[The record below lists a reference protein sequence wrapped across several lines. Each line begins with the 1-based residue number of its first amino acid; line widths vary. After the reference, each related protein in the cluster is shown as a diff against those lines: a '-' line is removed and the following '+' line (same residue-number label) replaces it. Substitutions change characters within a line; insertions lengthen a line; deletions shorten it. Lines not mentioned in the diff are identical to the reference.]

1 MNRTDARFYY
11 DPAVAPTIGATCSDR
26 SFTYDEDRVRFD
38 PLFHAAFFGLPPA
51 SRESIGDVRRYQSA
65 LPGMPAQG
73 ILDVSDPTQ
82 LPLPS
87 MLVPQLQKLILDS
100 GKLAK
105 LDALLTQLKAEGH
118 RCLIYFQMTRMID
131 LFEEYLAFRQYKY
144 LRLDGNSTISER
156 RDMVTDWQTKPELF
170 IFLLSTRAGGLGINL
185 TAADTVIFYDSD
197 WNPSVSRCERCCTS
211 ICSAAANV
219 PGLSRTTPRPWTE
232 HTALARPS
240 KSRSTASSPRTRST
254 SGSCNS
260 RGESLSP
267 FQPPQREIDL
277 VFVPRRNKKLVQDAV
292 VGSSGAAAPSEGPAK
307 ATEVVSLLLNDTEL
321 EESLRQAEE
330 RRKRNEEIKR
340 EDGKRGAQK
349 RQDNRRQKQ
358 AAAAEMAQ
366 KPSAW
371 EDANDDE
378 DGMSFFANVN
388 QTAANDDD
396 AEQPPASGTASGTE
410 TPQPQA
416 QAQAQAQPEAKPKPA
431 RKRKPELDENG
442 QPIQKRKRRSRAEM
456 CVPRIL
462 SVTSRCSSNVSCSH
476 LQGDLPS

>member
-1 MNRTDARFYY
+1 M
-11 DPAVAPTIGATCSDR
+11 
-26 SFTYDEDRVRFD
+26 
-38 PLFHAAFFGLPPA
+38 
-51 SRESIGDVRRYQSA
+51 SRLHPSS
-65 LPGMPAQG
+65 
-73 ILDVSDPTQ
+73 PTQ
-82 LPLPS
+82 H
-87 MLVPQLQKLILDS
+87 V
-100 GKLAK
+100 
-105 LDALLTQLKAEGH
+105 
-118 RCLIYFQMTRMID
+118 
-131 LFEEYLAFRQYKY
+131 
-144 LRLDGNSTISER
+144 
-156 RDMVTDWQTKPELF
+156 
-170 IFLLSTRAGGLGINL
+170 
-185 TAADTVIFYDSD
+185 
-197 WNPSVSRCERCCTS
+197 
-211 ICSAAANV
+211 
-219 PGLSRTTPRPWTE
+219 
-232 HTALARPS
+232 
-240 KSRSTASSPRTRST
+240 
-254 SGSCNS
+254 
-260 RGESLSP
+260 
-267 FQPPQREIDL
+267 IDL
-277 VFVPRRNKKLVQDAV
+277 VFVHRRNKKLVQDAV

-307 ATEVVSLLLNDTEL
+307 ANEVVSLLLNDTEL

-416 QAQAQAQPEAKPKPA
+416 QAQAQPEAKPKPA

-456 CVPRIL
+456 CVPRML
-462 SVTSRCSSNVSCSH
+462 SVTTRCSSNPSCSH